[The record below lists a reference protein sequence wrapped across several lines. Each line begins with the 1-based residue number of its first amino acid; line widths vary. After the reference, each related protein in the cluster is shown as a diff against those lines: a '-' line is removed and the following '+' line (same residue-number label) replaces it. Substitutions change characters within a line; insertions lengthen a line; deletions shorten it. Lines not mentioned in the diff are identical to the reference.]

1 MQGMHALEEAL
12 AGQDRAQHP
21 TTTVPAS
28 LGCAPSKPVSH
39 GPGATPRRSHPTCS
53 MLVSELDQLIHSRSK
68 LFRLYQA
75 AKQGDRTAQEQYVT
89 ALTDAVPSVLHL
101 VLMPSCAQTSG
112 AGQVIPLRP
121 LLQRQCARDMILMW
135 RIWSAIL
142 QGRSPPFAAVL
153 QFPNG
158 QVRIVTSLTCC

>member
-1 MQGMHALEEAL
+1 
-12 AGQDRAQHP
+12 
-21 TTTVPAS
+21 
-28 LGCAPSKPVSH
+28 
-39 GPGATPRRSHPTCS
+39 

-112 AGQVIPLRP
+112 APSTATPVRKGHDFDVANLERYLAGQIASIRGGAAIP
-121 LLQRQCARDMILMW
+121 
-135 RIWSAIL
+135 
-142 QGRSPPFAAVL
+142 
-153 QFPNG
+153 
-158 QVRIVTSLTCC
+158 